1 MPFIR
6 SGHKKNTMSNK
17 RPIISPLYCRE
28 YAGSVSLTTLPLNV
42 WSALIISL
50 ALTKAHL
57 LPAPVL
63 LFKPYLLTPS
73 TWGDKQRLDT
83 QAALSKPPPTHF
95 DQRCLA
101 LLASFL
107 MLSFLWMWFGVIHKM
122 PKQQCAFE
130 LPLPGSCFILH
141 PTTIPLQH
149 HLTQRH
155 TQAGTHTHSHTFFPC
170 LSVSLCHPGL
180 VTLAVSVPAAGVASA
195 RQV

>member
-1 MPFIR
+1 MLVLSASQR
-6 SGHKKNTMSNK
+6 C
-17 RPIISPLYCRE
+17 L
-28 YAGSVSLTTLPLNV
+28 LNV

-73 TWGDKQRLDT
+73 TRGDKQRLDT

-95 DQRCLA
+95 DRRCLA
-101 LLASFL
+101 PLASFL
-107 MLSFLWMWFGVIHKM
+107 MLEFLWTWFGVIHKM

-130 LPLPGSCFILH
+130 LPLPDSCFILH

-155 TQAGTHTHSHTFFPC
+155 TQAGTHALTHILPVPFG
-170 LSVSLCHPGL
+170 LSVPPWLSDFGSERTGSWCGICSTSVIVCWTKLFLWVELLSGL
-180 VTLAVSVPAAGVASA
+180 PP
-195 RQV
+195 